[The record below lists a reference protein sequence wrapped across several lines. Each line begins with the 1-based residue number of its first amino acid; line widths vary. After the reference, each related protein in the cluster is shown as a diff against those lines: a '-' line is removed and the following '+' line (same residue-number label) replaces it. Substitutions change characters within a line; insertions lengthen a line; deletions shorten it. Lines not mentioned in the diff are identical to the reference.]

1 MSVGTFNKIGL
12 DVSGE
17 STFGTAVTTLDKGYP
32 VRADRPVYNYE
43 TVNDQDTLTG
53 QLENG
58 ITSIVT
64 KITASQTI
72 ELDARLDAIA
82 AYGKFAL
89 GKLTT
94 TAGAPNTHLIEVGS
108 TADQRALQ
116 SFTHCWYDALN
127 ASGKWWVLAGSKI
140 QRMTIAGEAGGKIT
154 MSLDIMSGKPVDG
167 SATPTYAQIET
178 TIADPSMSTDP
189 IMAMARVSSFKIIS
203 GGADIKD
210 KLKSFEF
217 VFENV
222 FDDAA
227 EMAAGSLMV
236 PAMERIGFNV
246 SGSFT
251 LKADA
256 YAPTSGGTTL
266 SPSVVNIL
274 DTYMAPSQTAGSL
287 GHQTGVKLELI
298 MAGATSG
305 HQAKI
310 TVYNAKLADGSVS
323 GQRAKLEKPI
333 TFVGFYDTT
342 ATKAADI
349 EVKNLVAAYT

>member
-1 MSVGTFNKIGL
+1 MSVGTFNRIGL
-12 DVSGE
+12 DVTAE
-17 STFGTAVTTLDKGYP
+17 SAFGTVLTPYALDKSYP

-64 KITASQTI
+64 KITASQTV
-72 ELDARLDAIA
+72 EMDARLDAIA
-82 AYGKFAL
+82 AYGKFAF

-94 TAGAPNTHLIEVGS
+94 TAGTPNTHLIEVGS
-108 TADQRALQ
+108 TADERALP
-116 SFTHCWYDALN
+116 SFTNFWFDALN
-127 ASGKWWVLAGSKI
+127 ASGKWWILAGSKI

-154 MSLDIMSGKPVDG
+154 MSLDIMSGKPVDA
-167 SATPTYAQIET
+167 STYAQVQD
-178 TIADPSMSTDP
+178 TITGPAMSTDP
-189 IMAMARVSSFKIIS
+189 ILAMARVSSFKIIS

-227 EMAAGSLMV
+227 EMGAGSLMV

-256 YAPTSGGTTL
+256 LAATSGGTAL
-266 SPSVVNIL
+266 SPSVVSIL
-274 DTYMAPSQTAGSL
+274 DTYMAPSATAASL

-305 HQAKI
+305 HQAKV
-310 TVYNAKLADGSVS
+310 TVYNAKLADGSVA
-323 GQRAKLEKPI
+323 GQRGKLEKPI
-333 TFVGFYDTT
+333 TFVGMYDTT

-349 EVKNLVAAYT
+349 EVKNTVANYT

>member
-17 STFGTAVTTLDKGYP
+17 TTFGTAMTTLDKGYP

-72 ELDARLDAIA
+72 EMDARLDAIA
-82 AYGKFAL
+82 AYGKFAF

-94 TAGAPNTHLIEVGS
+94 TAGTPVTHLLEVGS
-108 TADQRALQ
+108 TADERALP
-116 SFTHCWYDALN
+116 SFTHCWFDAFN
-127 ASGKWWVLAGSKI
+127 GSGKWWVLAGSKI

-167 SATPTYAQIET
+167 STYAQVET
-178 TIADPSMSTDP
+178 TISSPTMSTDP

-256 YAPTSGGTTL
+256 YAPTSGGTAL
-266 SPSVVNIL
+266 SPSVVSIL

-333 TFVGFYDTT
+333 TFVGMYDTT

>member
-1 MSVGTFNKIGL
+1 MSVGTFNRIGL
-12 DVSGE
+12 DVTGE
-17 STFGTAVTTLDKGYP
+17 TTFGTAVTTLDKGYP

-43 TVNDQDTLTG
+43 NVNDQDTLIG

-64 KITASQTI
+64 KITATQSV
-72 ELDARLDAIA
+72 EMDARLDAIA

-89 GKLTT
+89 GKVATSGVGPYTHTLT
-94 TAGAPNTHLIEVGS
+94 VGTS
-108 TADQRALQ
+108 AAELALP
-116 SFTHCWYDALN
+116 SFTHCWFDAFN
-127 ASGKWWVLAGSKI
+127 SSGKWWVLAGSKV
-140 QRMTIAGEAGGKIT
+140 QRMTIRGEAGGKIT
-154 MSLDIMSGKPVDG
+154 MSLDIMSGKPVD
-167 SATPTYAQIET
+167 ATTYAQVET
-178 TIADPSMSTDP
+178 TISNPTISTES
-189 IMAMARVSSFKIIS
+189 ILAMARVSSFKIA

-256 YAPTSGGTTL
+256 AAQATTL
-266 SPSVVNIL
+266 L
-274 DTYMAPSQTAGSL
+274 DTYMAPSATAGSL
-287 GHQTGVKLELI
+287 GQQTGAKLELI
-298 MAGATSG
+298 INGGTSG
-305 HQAKI
+305 HSATV
-310 TVYNAKLADGSVS
+310 TVYRAMLTDGSIG

-333 TFVGFYDTT
+333 NFTGMYST
-342 ATKAADI
+342 ADTKAADI
-349 EVKNLVAAYT
+349 VVVNAVTAYT

>member
-1 MSVGTFNKIGL
+1 MSVGTFNRIGL

-17 STFGTAVTTLDKGYP
+17 ITFGTAVTTLDKGYP
-32 VRADRPVYNYE
+32 VRADRPAYNYE

-72 ELDARLDAIA
+72 EMDARLDAIA
-82 AYGKFAL
+82 AYGKFAF

-94 TAGAPNTHLIEVGS
+94 TAGTPNTHLLEVGS
-108 TADQRALQ
+108 TADERALP
-116 SFTHCWYDALN
+116 SFTHCWFDAFN
-127 ASGKWWVLAGSKI
+127 GSGKWWVLAGSKI
-140 QRMTIAGEAGGKIT
+140 QRMTIRGEAGGKIT

-167 SATPTYAQIET
+167 TTYAQVES
-178 TIADPSMSTDP
+178 TISSPTMSTDP

-203 GGADIKD
+203 GGNDIKD

-256 YAPTSGGTTL
+256 YAPTSGGTAL
-266 SPSVVNIL
+266 SPSVVSIL
-274 DTYMAPSQTAGSL
+274 DTYMAPSASAGSL

-298 MAGATSG
+298 MAGATAG

-310 TVYNAKLADGSVS
+310 TVYNAKLADGSVG

-333 TFVGFYDTT
+333 TFVGMYSP
-342 ATKAADI
+342 AVGELKAADI
-349 EVKNLVAAYT
+349 EVKNSVAAYT